1 MPDFKYSMKLKFT
14 QSLRKERQ
22 YQREWLSFE
31 QYCYS
36 YNRNGKQIIITINVV
51 LIITFFKFRSRI

>member
-36 YNRNGKQIIITINVV
+36 YNRNDKQIIITINVL
-51 LIITFFKFRSRI
+51 LINYFF